1 MLFEEEP
8 KKKEIKLSTV
18 IIVAVVVFVIILII
32 MAIAILGGSHKE
44 PSQPMVNNNANQ
56 NKIEN
61 EINTPVQITSEISE
75 FPIDFLKLEN
85 QKQNMIYSPLSIKY
99 ALNMLNEGASGNTKK
114 QIDNVIGEMQL
125 VKYTNKE
132 NVLSL
137 ANTIYI
143 KNDYRQYI
151 KESYQNTLI
160 QKYNAEVNY
169 DAFENA
175 QNINQWIENK
185 TMGIIKNMLQDNQV
199 RMNRIVLINALAID
213 MEWQT
218 QFAQEETH
226 GEEFNLEDGN
236 KMVATM
242 MQRESKQDD
251 VSYYKDNNITAISMD
266 LKQYDNTQLEFMAIM
281 PNEDLS
287 NYIKS
292 VTMNDINQIIKKLKP
307 ASRASAGIEIKIPK
321 FSFDYS
327 LKLKQDLMSLG
338 ITDAFNS
345 SLANF
350 SNMTDT
356 DLHVSD
362 ALHKANIDFSEKG
375 VKAAAVTVFTIK
387 DNAMIREEEPEE
399 IKFDKPFMYVIRD
412 KKKGEI
418 WFVGTMYEPNS
429 WEKDQADYQARQ

>member
-1 MLFEEEP
+1 MFEEMP
-8 KKKEIKLSTV
+8 KKKEMKLSTV
-18 IIVAVVVFVIILII
+18 IIVAVVIFAVILII
-32 MAIAILGGSHKE
+32 MAVVILGGSHEE
-44 PSQPMVNNNANQ
+44 PNQPINNNNVNQ
-56 NKIEN
+56 NNNVEN
-61 EINTPVQITSEISE
+61 INTPVQITTETSK

-99 ALNMLNEGASGNTKK
+99 ALNMLSEGASGNTKK
-114 QIDNVIGEMQL
+114 QIDSVIGEMSL
-125 VKYTNKE
+125 TKYTNQD

-143 KNDYRQYI
+143 KNDYKQYI
-151 KESYQNTLI
+151 KENYQNSLM

-175 QNINQWIENK
+175 KNVNQWIENK
-185 TMGIIKNMLQDNQV
+185 TMGIIKNMLQENQV
-199 RMNRIVLINALAID
+199 RINRIILINALAID
-213 MEWQT
+213 MEWKT

-226 GEEFNLEDGN
+226 GEEFNLEDGS

-251 VSYYKDNNITAISMD
+251 VSYYKDNNMTAISMD
-266 LKQYDNTQLEFMAIM
+266 LKQYENTQLEFVAIM
-281 PNEDLS
+281 PNQNLS
-287 NYIKS
+287 EYVKNI
-292 VTMNDINQIIKKLKP
+292 TMNDINQVIKKLAP
-307 ASRASAGIEIKIPK
+307 ASQKSAGIEIKIPK

-327 LKLKQDLMSLG
+327 LRLKQDLMSLG

-350 SNMTDT
+350 SNMADV
-356 DLHVSD
+356 DFHVSD

-375 VKAAAVTVFTIK
+375 IKAAAVTVFMVK
-387 DNAMIREEEPEE
+387 DDAMVRVEEPEK
-399 IKFDKPFMYVIRD
+399 IKFDKPFMYIIRD
-412 KKKGEI
+412 KKTGEI

-429 WEKDQADYQARQ
+429 WEKDQAEYQAR

>member
-8 KKKEIKLSTV
+8 KKKEIKLSAIIITAV
-18 IIVAVVVFVIILII
+18 IVFFVILVI
-32 MAIAILGGSHKE
+32 MAIIILGGSNKE
-44 PSQPMVNNNANQ
+44 PSQPIVNNNIVQ
-56 NKIEN
+56 NNDVEN
-61 EINTPVQITSEISE
+61 TDIPVQITQEISE

-125 VKYTNKE
+125 TKYSNKD

-143 KNDYRQYI
+143 RNDYKQYM

-169 DAFENA
+169 DTFENA
-175 QNINQWIENK
+175 RNVNQWIENK
-185 TMGIIKNMLQDNQV
+185 TMGIIKNMLQDNQM
-199 RMNRIVLINALAID
+199 RMNRILLINALAID

-218 QFAQEETH
+218 AFTPEKTH
-226 GEEFNLEDGN
+226 GEEFNLEDGS

-242 MQRESKQDD
+242 MQRESKRED
-251 VSYYKDNNITAISMD
+251 VSYYKDTNMTAISMD
-266 LKQYDNTQLEFMAIM
+266 LKQYDDIQLEFIAIM
-281 PNEDLS
+281 PNENLS
-287 NYIKS
+287 DYIKNIK
-292 VTMNDINQIIKKLKP
+292 MNDMNQVIKKLKP
-307 ASRASAGIEIKIPK
+307 ASQANAGIEIKVPK

-338 ITDAFNS
+338 IIDAFNS

-350 SNMTDT
+350 SNMADT
-356 DLHVSD
+356 DFHVSD
-362 ALHKANIDFSEKG
+362 ALHKADIDFSEEG
-375 VKAAAVTVFTIK
+375 VKAAAVTIFAIK

-399 IKFDKPFMYVIRD
+399 VKFDRPFMYMIRD
-412 KKKGEI
+412 KKTDEI
-418 WFVGTMYEPNS
+418 WFIGTVYQPNS
-429 WEKDQADYQARQ
+429 WEKDKVDYQAR

>member
-8 KKKEIKLSTV
+8 KKKEIKLSAIIITAV
-18 IIVAVVVFVIILII
+18 IVFVVILVI
-32 MAIAILGGSHKE
+32 MAIVILGGSNKE
-44 PSQPMVNNNANQ
+44 PSQPIVNNNIVQ
-56 NKIEN
+56 NNDVEN
-61 EINTPVQITSEISE
+61 TDIPVQITSEISE

-125 VKYTNKE
+125 TKYSNKD

-143 KNDYRQYI
+143 RNDYKQYM

-169 DAFENA
+169 DTFENA
-175 QNINQWIENK
+175 QNVNQWIENK
-185 TMGIIKNMLQDNQV
+185 TMGIIKNMLQDNQM
-199 RMNRIVLINALAID
+199 RMNRILLINALAID

-218 QFAQEETH
+218 AFAPEKTH
-226 GEEFNLEDGN
+226 GEEFNLEDGS
-236 KMVATM
+236 KIVATM
-242 MQRESKQDD
+242 MQRESKRED
-251 VSYYKDNNITAISMD
+251 VSYYKDTNMTAVSMD
-266 LKQYDNTQLEFMAIM
+266 LKQYDDTQLEFIAIM
-281 PNEDLS
+281 PNENLS
-287 NYIKS
+287 DYIKNIK
-292 VTMNDINQIIKKLKP
+292 MNDMNQVIKKLKP
-307 ASRASAGIEIKIPK
+307 ASQANAGIEIKVPK

-338 ITDAFNS
+338 IIDAFNS

-350 SNMTDT
+350 SNMADT
-356 DLHVSD
+356 DFHVSD
-362 ALHKANIDFSEKG
+362 ALHKADIDFSEEG
-375 VKAAAVTVFTIK
+375 VKAAAVTIFAIK

-399 IKFDKPFMYVIRD
+399 VKFDRPFMYMIRD
-412 KKKGEI
+412 KKTDEI
-418 WFVGTMYEPNS
+418 WFIGTVYQPNS
-429 WEKDQADYQARQ
+429 WEKDKVDYQAR

>member
-8 KKKEIKLSTV
+8 KKKEIKLSAIIIAAV
-18 IIVAVVVFVIILII
+18 IVFVVILVI
-32 MAIAILGGSHKE
+32 MAIVILGGSNKE
-44 PSQPMVNNNANQ
+44 PNQPIVNNNTIQ
-56 NKIEN
+56 NNNVEN
-61 EINTPVQITSEISE
+61 TDIPVQITSEISE

-125 VKYTNKE
+125 TKYSNKD
-132 NVLSL
+132 NILSL

-143 KNDYRQYI
+143 RDDYKQYM
-151 KESYQNTLI
+151 KESYQNTLV

-169 DAFENA
+169 DTFENA
-175 QNINQWIENK
+175 QNVNQWIENK
-185 TMGIIKNMLQDNQV
+185 TMGIIKNMLQDNQM
-199 RMNRIVLINALAID
+199 RMNRILLINALAID

-218 QFAQEETH
+218 AFTPEKTH
-226 GEEFNLEDGN
+226 GEEFNLEDGS

-242 MQRESKQDD
+242 MQRESKAED
-251 VSYYKDNNITAISMD
+251 VSYYKDTNMTAISMD
-266 LKQYDNTQLEFMAIM
+266 LKQYDDTQLEFIAIM
-281 PNEDLS
+281 PNENLS
-287 NYIKS
+287 DYIKDIK
-292 VTMNDINQIIKKLKP
+292 MNDINQVIKKLKP
-307 ASRASAGIEIKIPK
+307 ASQANVGIEIKIPK

-350 SNMTDT
+350 SNMADT
-356 DLHVSD
+356 DFHVSD
-362 ALHKANIDFSEKG
+362 ALHKADIDFSEEG
-375 VKAAAVTVFTIK
+375 VKAAAVTVFAIK

-399 IKFDKPFMYVIRD
+399 IKFGRPFIYMIRD
-412 KKKGEI
+412 KKTDEI
-418 WFVGTMYEPNS
+418 WFIGTVYQPNS
-429 WEKDQADYQARQ
+429 WEKDKVDYQAR

>member
-8 KKKEIKLSTV
+8 KKKEIKLSAIIIAAV
-18 IIVAVVVFVIILII
+18 IVFVVILVI
-32 MAIAILGGSHKE
+32 MAIVILGGSNKE
-44 PSQPMVNNNANQ
+44 LNQPIVNNNTIQ
-56 NKIEN
+56 NNNVEN
-61 EINTPVQITSEISE
+61 TDIPVQITSEISE

-125 VKYTNKE
+125 TKYSNKD
-132 NVLSL
+132 NILSL

-143 KNDYRQYI
+143 RDDYKQYM
-151 KESYQNTLI
+151 KESYQNTLV

-169 DAFENA
+169 DNFENA
-175 QNINQWIENK
+175 QNVNQWIENK
-185 TMGIIKNMLQDNQV
+185 TMGIIKNMLQDNQM
-199 RMNRIVLINALAID
+199 RMNRILLINALAID

-218 QFAQEETH
+218 AFTPEKTH
-226 GEEFNLEDGN
+226 GEEFNLEDGS

-242 MQRESKQDD
+242 MQRESKAED
-251 VSYYKDNNITAISMD
+251 VSYYKDTNMTAISMD
-266 LKQYDNTQLEFMAIM
+266 LKQYDDTQLEFIAIM
-281 PNEDLS
+281 PNENLS
-287 NYIKS
+287 DYIKDIK
-292 VTMNDINQIIKKLKP
+292 MNDINQVIKKLKP
-307 ASRASAGIEIKIPK
+307 ASQANVGIEIKIPK

-350 SNMTDT
+350 SNMADT
-356 DLHVSD
+356 DFHVSD
-362 ALHKANIDFSEKG
+362 ALHKADIDFSEEG
-375 VKAAAVTVFTIK
+375 VKAAAVTVFAIK

-399 IKFDKPFMYVIRD
+399 IKFGRPFIYMIRD
-412 KKKGEI
+412 KKTDEI
-418 WFVGTMYEPNS
+418 WFIGTVYQPNS
-429 WEKDQADYQARQ
+429 WEKDKVDYQAR